1 MKIQLSDH
9 FTYTK
14 LIRFTIP
21 SILMMI
27 FISVY
32 SVVDGFFVAK
42 FVGPTPFAAVN
53 IIWPFVMILGSVG
66 FMLGSGGSALVAKTL
81 GEKHKV
87 KANRIFSLLIYVTII
102 CSTILAACG
111 LLVIKPLIKSFGVEE
126 HLLAD
131 CMTYAYILMPA
142 VPVLMLQIIFHT
154 FLVTAERPQFGLM
167 ITIAAGVVNFILDA
181 FFILVLKWG
190 LSGAAWAT
198 VIGQIVGGIIPLLYF
213 MMPNQSLLRL
223 GRTKLYW
230 RALLQ
235 ACTNGVSE
243 FLSNISMSLVGTLYN
258 YQLLKS
264 VGEDGVVAFGIISYV
279 NFIFLAAFIGYAVG
293 SNPIVSFHFGAGNKD
308 ELKNLFRR
316 SLRLIAASGIILTL
330 SAQLSA
336 GWLADCFVGYDRH
349 LSLMTARGFR
359 IYAVSFILAGFNIYA
374 SALFTALNNGL
385 VSAVISV
392 CRTLI
397 FESLCVIVLPIFFGL
412 NGIWCAIIVAEILA
426 LSISVTCWLK
436 YKNRYGYMA

>member
-53 IIWPFVMILGSVG
+53 IIWPFVMILGSIG

-81 GEKHKV
+81 GEGHPL
-87 KANRIFSLLIYVTII
+87 KANRIFSLLIYSTIV
-102 CSTILAACG
+102 CSTVLAVLG
-111 LLVIKPLIKSFGVEE
+111 LLIIKPLIKFFGVEE
-126 HLLAD
+126 QLLAD

-142 VPVLMLQIIFHT
+142 VPVLMLQVIFHT
-154 FLVTAERPQFGLM
+154 FMVTAERPQLGLI
-167 ITIAAGVVNFILDA
+167 ITVAAGVVNFILDA
-181 FFILVLKWG
+181 VFILGLKWG

-198 VIGQIVGGIIPLLYF
+198 VIGQMIGGVIPLLYF
-213 MMPNQSLLRL
+213 IAPNKSLLRL

-230 RALLQ
+230 RALLKS
-235 ACTNGVSE
+235 CTNGISE
-243 FLSNISMSLVGTLYN
+243 FLSNISMSVVGTLYN
-258 YQLLKS
+258 YQMLKLA
-264 VGEDGVVAFGIISYV
+264 GEDGVVAFGIISYV
-279 NFIFLAAFIGYAVG
+279 NFIFWATFIGYAVG

-308 ELKNLFRR
+308 ELKNLFCR
-316 SLRLIAASGIILTL
+316 SLKLIATAGVILTL
-330 SAQLSA
+330 SAEWSA
-336 GWLADCFVGYDRH
+336 SFLADCFVGYDRH
-349 LSLMTARGFR
+349 LSELTAVGFR
-359 IYAVSFILAGFNIYA
+359 IYAISFLLAGFNIYA
-374 SALFTALNNGL
+374 SAFFTALNNGL

-392 CRTLI
+392 SRTMI
-397 FESLCVIVLPIFFGL
+397 FECLSVLVLPIFFGL
-412 NGIWCAIIVAEILA
+412 DGIWSAIIVAEMLA
-426 LSISVTCWLK
+426 LSVSITCWLK